1 MTWETTKRA
10 YIVEPKDGTT
20 APYLTL
26 KESVATKR
34 REAGD
39 TVTVYESRLHP
50 AAPDEDDL

>member
-50 AAPDEDDL
+50 AEPDEDDL